1 NATRG
6 NYVPL
11 IDHPVG
17 DNRSTV
23 LFQFLERARMCCRAL
38 APKKAC
44 GSEKESASAYLYLK
58 LCGTRS
64 SQPVDKTPVV
74 LEAPG
79 AESPGHKEHVVGTEG
94 LRYGIRF
101 NAKTPIIH
109 DVLSGRADTPF
120 EIIHDLHRLQ
130 ARYRVV
136 EPDEVQRRHPVKYN
150 KCGFHKAYLPLF
162 CVRSN
167 GLRLS

>member
-1 NATRG
+1 
-6 NYVPL
+6 
-11 IDHPVG
+11 
-17 DNRSTV
+17 
-23 LFQFLERARMCCRAL
+23 
-38 APKKAC
+38 
-44 GSEKESASAYLYLK
+44 
-58 LCGTRS
+58 
-64 SQPVDKTPVV
+64 TP
-74 LEAPG
+74 PG
-79 AESPGHKEHVVGTEG
+79 AYEPRGAAAHRHNEHVVGTAE
-94 LRYGIRF
+94 LRYDIRF

-109 DVLSGRADTPF
+109 DVLSGCADTPF

-167 GLRLS
+167 GLRLSWLGGAGSLPSRIKRRCELV